1 MKCFIYRQDK
11 TEGITGKLK
20 KASMTVEAAVIVPMT
35 VLVIALLIILSF
47 YIHNRV
53 WYTCAACEAAILGN
67 MPAGDEG
74 EAVRRAEGAASRWM
88 REQAM
93 PGSTPEYDVQM
104 SGSGTEVSFSGQT
117 YAMFRTEL
125 TPFSVD
131 ITVKKIR
138 PEKYL
143 RLVWAG
149 KQIS

>member
-1 MKCFIYRQDK
+1 
-11 TEGITGKLK
+11 
-20 KASMTVEAAVIVPMT
+20 
-35 VLVIALLIILSF
+35 
-47 YIHNRV
+47 
-53 WYTCAACEAAILGN
+53 
-67 MPAGDEG
+67 
-74 EAVRRAEGAASRWM
+74 
-88 REQAM
+88 M